1 MYVKI
6 IYSTS
11 TTKRTK
17 ISVTDLLKHV
27 AIKVAKCVVVRACKA
42 LFLDCTSIAK
52 ELRFGYIFPLT
63 YLTHVTCF

>member
-1 MYVKI
+1 MRHYIIHFIHIYVCKDYTYI
-6 IYSTS
+6 VQVHDQ

-42 LFLDCTSIAK
+42 LF
-52 ELRFGYIFPLT
+52 
-63 YLTHVTCF
+63 